1 MEKYMPRNSIFRTG
15 HTLIQ
20 TSHHRVEKIDG
31 EPTALDRFTARK
43 SRSAALL
50 AVFVATAVAGAAVAA
65 ERDTAER
72 GTAEDRMACTPDV
85 FRHCS
90 QFIPDA
96 GRITACLRQRVRELS
111 PECRVVMTGWR
122 KG

>member
-1 MEKYMPRNSIFRTG
+1 ME
-15 HTLIQ
+15 
-20 TSHHRVEKIDG
+20 TSHHRVKKIAG
-31 EPTALDRFTARK
+31 ALTALDRFTARK
-43 SRSAALL
+43 SRSVALL
-50 AVFVATAVAGAAVAA
+50 SVFVATAVAGAAAAA
-65 ERDTAER
+65 ERSTAER
-72 GTAEDRMACTPDV
+72 GSAEDRMACTPDV

-96 GRITACLRQRVRELS
+96 DRITACLRQRVRELS